1 MFNPDSLVRAVDNK
15 STPSPQLWAPV
26 PWLSFP
32 AIRIISVFAQ
42 VPFIKEISK
51 SKKMLNDGVLKCN
64 VIAFTWITYL
74 IKTTGKEFK
83 PPLFLSGWHYFFL
96 TFKFS
101 CLRD

>member
-42 VPFIKEISK
+42 ASFMKEISK
-51 SKKMLNDGVLKCN
+51 SKKMLNDGMLDFN
-64 VIAFTWITYL
+64 IIAFSWITYL

-83 PPLFLSGWHYFFL
+83 PPFFYQGG
-96 TFKFS
+96 TTSF
-101 CLRD
+101 